1 MYSLETHICCSLK
14 CFIKMYDERKKIK
27 KILKKYI
34 EKLYVLEN
42 NLWVLN

>member
-1 MYSLETHICCSLK
+1 
-14 CFIKMYDERKKIK
+14 MYDERKKIK